1 MPLTIFNF
9 KAARANPL
17 RSPVLIPIVFPETC
31 EATALQSFGDSAPWE
46 HLAGVGFVTCPMI
59 SSDVWNVVVAGLGES
74 SWPQQPFLN
83 QSPTLWATRVGPFR
97 CLVGSTFGGCL
108 MTDFLQHKTQFH
120 CLNSY
125 VSGDTNEGWSVMN
138 AHMFFLVSEWLS
150 DHLNI
155 SVGQRALKRL
165 TG

>member
-74 SWPQQPFLN
+74 S
-83 QSPTLWATRVGPFR
+83 
-97 CLVGSTFGGCL
+97 
-108 MTDFLQHKTQFH
+108 
-120 CLNSY
+120 
-125 VSGDTNEGWSVMN
+125 
-138 AHMFFLVSEWLS
+138 
-150 DHLNI
+150 
-155 SVGQRALKRL
+155 
-165 TG
+165 

>member
-1 MPLTIFNF
+1 MFGLITADAFLLSNPNPPFNVCLWQFLTS
-9 KAARANPL
+9 KLANPL

-59 SSDVWNVVVAGLGES
+59 SSDVWNVVVAGKGES

-108 MTDFLQHKTQFH
+108 MTDFLQHKAQFH

-138 AHMFFLVSEWLS
+138 AHMFFW
-150 DHLNI
+150 
-155 SVGQRALKRL
+155 
-165 TG
+165 